1 MLSEKKM
8 VQGLPKIKL
17 PNEVCDMCCTG
28 KQARNSYNAIIS
40 FNATRKLEVIHYD
53 VCGPFEVKSVGGNRY
68 FVIFIDEFT
77 RKLWIYLLAKKGE
90 VFGVFKKFR
99 LLVQNESGEVI
110 SRLRT
115 DGGGE
120 YTSTEFNDFC
130 SSNGINHEVT
140 TPYTPQHNGISER
153 KNRTLVNM
161 IRSMLKQ
168 KQMPHYLWGEAAAT
182 AAYLI
187 NRSPTKKLQDKTP
200 EEAWCG
206 VKPSVQHLK
215 IFGSLCFKHV
225 PDQLR
230 RKLDDKSQVMIMVGY
245 HSTGAY
251 KLYDPN
257 NKKIVF
263 SKDVK
268 FDETK
273 CWNWKDKTSN
283 EFDSHLHLSDS
294 ETDEVETEE
303 QEEIVEDTNE
313 EGARVSN
320 RLTRNTQPPSKLRD
334 YERFPDQAVTNEGD
348 FVQLAMLA
356 EAEPVSFEE
365 ALKQNHW
372 KKAMIEELDS
382 IEKNDTWRL
391 VQLPTDKKC
400 IDVKWIFKTKLKPD
414 GQVAKY
420 NG

>member
-1 MLSEKKM
+1 
-8 VQGLPKIKL
+8 V
-17 PNEVCDMCCTG
+17 T
-28 KQARNSYNAIIS
+28 
-40 FNATRKLEVIHYD
+40 
-53 VCGPFEVKSVGGNRY
+53 
-68 FVIFIDEFT
+68 FIDEFT
-77 RKLWIYLLAKKGE
+77 RKLWIYLLAKKDE

-110 SRLRT
+110 SRLRN

-120 YTSTEFNDFC
+120 FTSTKFNDFF
-130 SSNGINHEVT
+130 SSNDINHEVT
-140 TPYTPQHNGISER
+140 APYTPQHNGILER

-187 NRSPTKKLQDKTP
+187 IRSPTKKLQDKTP

-263 SKDVK
+263 SKGVK

-273 CWNWKDKTSN
+273 CWN
-283 EFDSHLHLSDS
+283 
-294 ETDEVETEE
+294 
-303 QEEIVEDTNE
+303 
-313 EGARVSN
+313 
-320 RLTRNTQPPSKLRD
+320 
-334 YERFPDQAVTNEGD
+334 
-348 FVQLAMLA
+348 
-356 EAEPVSFEE
+356 
-365 ALKQNHW
+365 
-372 KKAMIEELDS
+372 
-382 IEKNDTWRL
+382 
-391 VQLPTDKKC
+391 
-400 IDVKWIFKTKLKPD
+400 
-414 GQVAKY
+414 
-420 NG
+420 

>member
-1 MLSEKKM
+1 MN
-8 VQGLPKIKL
+8 LP
-17 PNEVCDMCCTG
+17 E
-28 KQARNSYNAIIS
+28 SY
-40 FNATRKLEVIHYD
+40 
-53 VCGPFEVKSVGGNRY
+53 G
-68 FVIFIDEFT
+68 FT
-77 RKLWIYLLAKKGE
+77 LWLR
-90 VFGVFKKFR
+90 FGVFKKFR

-110 SRLRT
+110 SRLRN

-120 YTSTEFNDFC
+120 FTSTKFNDFF
-130 SSNGINHEVT
+130 SSNDINHEVT
-140 TPYTPQHNGISER
+140 APYTPQHNGILER

-187 NRSPTKKLQDKTP
+187 IRSPTKKLQDKTP

-245 HSTGAY
+245 HLTSAY

-273 CWNWKDKTSN
+273 CWNWKDKASN
-283 EFDSHLHLSDS
+283 EFDKHLYLFDS
-294 ETDEVETEE
+294 ET
-303 QEEIVEDTNE
+303 
-313 EGARVSN
+313 
-320 RLTRNTQPPSKLRD
+320 
-334 YERFPDQAVTNEGD
+334 
-348 FVQLAMLA
+348 
-356 EAEPVSFEE
+356 
-365 ALKQNHW
+365 
-372 KKAMIEELDS
+372 
-382 IEKNDTWRL
+382 
-391 VQLPTDKKC
+391 
-400 IDVKWIFKTKLKPD
+400 
-414 GQVAKY
+414 
-420 NG
+420 